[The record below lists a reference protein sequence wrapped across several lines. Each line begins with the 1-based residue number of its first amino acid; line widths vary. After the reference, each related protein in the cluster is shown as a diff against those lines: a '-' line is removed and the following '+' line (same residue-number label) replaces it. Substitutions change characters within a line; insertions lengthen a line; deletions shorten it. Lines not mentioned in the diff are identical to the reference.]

1 MRQSPSMGEGS
12 DASASRRPRFKAIDG
27 AIAFVLVASAILPV
41 AARLAAM
48 APEAVPSAGS
58 DLPPLRRSPTAELRD
73 VPVFAPGGDVQRAV
87 DEGGVLVDAER
98 MATGLQSATLD
109 LLPFGDGASALAA
122 LVADSALTPTL
133 FDPLSSTAQRL
144 PDPYL
149 HPPID
154 ALLDRVLPG
163 PLDPARS
170 AAASDLAGLLT
181 VAAAR
186 FPDRFTNGAAVAYE
200 LLERARATGACDPEL
215 NLAALLALDPLP
227 WDDDVAAAFERA
239 AAACR
244 GEATPLWLLG
254 QYQSHLA
261 FFTQDARLSLP
272 PSLGADP
279 RRAERLRRPFDT
291 FRRLQRD
298 YPGSPAGWS
307 GEGDLQLRLAYA
319 EARFEPFTARGRFRR
334 ALELYRR
341 ARALSDEP
349 GLAAGEAKAQAGLGR
364 FDLAIGAQR
373 EAIAA
378 QPGSMVFQAGMIEHL
393 EGAKRFGQAADA
405 AAASLAGPA
414 ELPTGR
420 GLFPE
425 GFSQVADSYRP
436 LSVGT
441 ERLNTALL
449 LVVSSGGRGA
459 GAGVEDLSFL
469 PTFRDSI
476 ELTGSLPWCRDWSR
490 RRDLVLAERTADA
503 LQDFPP
509 SFAYDGPGPLAGS
522 PCYSHPFL
530 LEAVARLE
538 TGDEAG
544 AAAVVARAVAEG
556 STSLRPY
563 EASADPAMAL
573 VQDARQNLWRFG
585 GGLGRAASAV
595 EKWLAADP
603 NDPLAL
609 DRTGETAF
617 LSGEP
622 QDAAPR
628 FEAAATRWV
637 AISLDLPDDGRATAA
652 AATERVKLGA
662 MLEKAGRP
670 RDGLRQLSTADALA
684 GIALQ
689 APSPDDATRQEALVA
704 SYFARARSG
713 DIELRRRRYDRAEAH
728 YRAARDRLNELRAD
742 AEAFGM
748 GLLRPEVLENNQAL
762 AEIRL
767 GRPGSALKL
776 ATTAVDADPRSPI
789 FLQTLAFAQQE
800 GRDLDG
806 AARSYAAA
814 VDADPTLFPAMNDL
828 GAVRALQGRNDE
840 AARAFLDAI
849 AVRPRFATAW
859 FNLGVVRSRMG
870 PGHLLESQGAFARA
884 SGLDRSLRDR
894 EREVIFDQDLYFT
907 TLDLSKP
914 LPPEWTFAKSEG
926 RAPLGVSALLVIL
939 LLVRL
944 AWSLGRDRAGAKGL
958 ERFAGL
964 TEKPRFARLA
974 WLVRPATVWVA
985 MGATLLVLLWPL
997 ARAGGA
1003 SPTEVLV
1010 LALGVV
1016 ALLCLYV
1023 RARSLAVERR
1033 GVRLRHYSWVPAVAF
1048 GTVAMFVGFIWS
1060 PLPVSHRDEGTPV
1073 PWSGTLALGAATLL
1087 FLVLGTVSEVPI
1099 ARALG
1104 VAGLV
1109 MTASALSP
1117 IPPYDGASLGK
1128 GIAAALDGLFV
1139 GVAVLLFL
1147 RVL

>member
-1 MRQSPSMGEGS
+1 MGEGS
-12 DASASRRPRFKAIDG
+12 DASASRRPRILAIDW
-27 AIAFVLVASAILPV
+27 AIAIVLVAAAILPV
-41 AARLAAM
+41 AARLAAT
-48 APEAVPSAGS
+48 APETVRSAGS
-58 DLPPLRRSPTAELRD
+58 DLPALRRSPTARLRD
-73 VPVFAPGGDVQRAV
+73 VPVFAAGGPVERAV
-87 DEGGVLVDAER
+87 DEGSVLVDAVQ
-98 MATGLQSATLD
+98 MATAIQSATLD
-109 LLPFGDGASALAA
+109 LLPDGDGASALAA
-122 LVADSALTPTL
+122 MVADPALTPAL
-133 FDPLSSTAQRL
+133 FDPLSSTARHL

-154 ALLDRVLPG
+154 ALLDRLLPG
-163 PLDPARS
+163 PLDPTES

-181 VAAAR
+181 MAAAR
-186 FPDRFTNGAAVAYE
+186 FPDRFTNGGAVAYE

-215 NLAALLALDPLP
+215 NLAALLALDQLP
-227 WDDDVAAAFERA
+227 WDDDVATTFARA
-239 AAACR
+239 AAACP
-244 GEATPLWLLG
+244 GESTPLWLLG

-261 FFTQDARLSLP
+261 FFTEDARLSLP
-272 PSLGADP
+272 PSLGDDP
-279 RRAERLRRPFDT
+279 LRAERLRRPFDT

-307 GEGDLQLRLAYA
+307 GEADLLLRLAYA
-319 EARFEPFTARGRFRR
+319 EDPFEPFTARGRFRR

-341 ARALSDEP
+341 ARALSRDP
-349 GLAAGEAKAQAGLGR
+349 GLAAGEARAQAGLGR
-364 FDLAIGAQR
+364 FDLAVGAQR
-373 EAIAA
+373 EAIRA
-378 QPGSMVFQAGMIEHL
+378 QRGSMVFQAGMIEQL
-393 EGAKRFGQAADA
+393 EGAERFGPAADA

-414 ELPTGR
+414 DVPSGR

-425 GFSQVADSYRP
+425 GFSRVLDSYRP
-436 LSVGT
+436 LSMGT
-441 ERLNTALL
+441 ERLDTALL

-459 GAGVEDLSFL
+459 GAGVEDLSFI
-469 PTFRDSI
+469 PAFRDTI
-476 ELTGSLPWCRDWSR
+476 ELTGSRPWCRDWAR
-490 RRDLVLAERTADA
+490 RRDLVLAGRPADA
-503 LQDFPP
+503 LLDFPQ
-509 SFAYDGPGPLAGS
+509 SFAYDGPGRLAGDT
-522 PCYSHPFL
+522 CYSQPFL

-538 TGDEAG
+538 TGDATG
-544 AAAVVARAVAEG
+544 AASVVARAVAEG
-556 STSLRPY
+556 STSLGTY
-563 EASADPAMAL
+563 QASADPALAL
-573 VQDARQNLWRFG
+573 VQDARQNLWRFAG
-585 GGLGRAASAV
+585 DLGRAASAV
-595 EKWLAADP
+595 EQWLAADP

-609 DRTGETAF
+609 DRMGETAF

-652 AATERVKLGA
+652 AGTERVKLGTV
-662 MLEKAGRP
+662 LERAGRSE
-670 RDGLRQLSTADALA
+670 DGLRQLSAADALA

-689 APSPDDATRQEALVA
+689 APSPDDVTRQEALVA

-713 DIELRRRRYDRAEAH
+713 DIELRRRRYDQAETH

-776 ATTAVDADPRSPI
+776 ATTAVDADPRSPV
-789 FLQTLAFAQQE
+789 FLQTMAFAQQE
-800 GRDLDG
+800 GGDLDG

-828 GAVRALQGRNDE
+828 GAIRALQGRNEE
-840 AARAFLDAI
+840 ATRAFQNAI
-849 AVRPRFATAW
+849 AVQPGFATAW

-870 PGHLLESQGAFARA
+870 PGHLLEAQGAFARA

-894 EREVIFDQDLYFT
+894 EREVVFDQDLYFT

-914 LPPEWTFAKSEG
+914 LPPEWTFARSEG
-926 RAPLGVSALLVIL
+926 RAPLGVSLLLLIL

-944 AWSLGRDRAGAKGL
+944 AWSLGRDRVGTKGL
-958 ERFAGL
+958 VRFAGL
-964 TEKPRFARLA
+964 TEKPRLARLA
-974 WLVRPATVWVA
+974 WLGRPITVWVA

-1010 LALGVV
+1010 LALGVL
-1016 ALLCLYV
+1016 ALVCLYL
-1023 RARSLAVERR
+1023 RARSLVVERR

-1048 GTVAMFVGFIWS
+1048 GTAAMFVGFVWS

-1073 PWSGTLALGAATLL
+1073 PWAGTLALGAATLV
-1087 FLVLGTVSEVPI
+1087 FLVLGTVSEVPSV
-1099 ARALG
+1099 RALG

-1117 IPPYDGASLGK
+1117 IPPYDGASLSK
-1128 GIAAALDGLFV
+1128 GIAVALDVLFV